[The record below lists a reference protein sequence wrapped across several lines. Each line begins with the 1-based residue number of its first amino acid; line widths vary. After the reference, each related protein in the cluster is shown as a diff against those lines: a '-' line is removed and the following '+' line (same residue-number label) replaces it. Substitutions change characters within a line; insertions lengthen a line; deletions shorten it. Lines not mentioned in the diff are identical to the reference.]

1 MLVMGGGRTA
11 PNPSNEVNIYNP
23 GTNSW
28 TTGAPVP
35 AFTTPRRNFAVD
47 TNGTFHIGLAGG
59 YASDGLT
66 PLASMEIFCQQEG
79 TPTPT
84 PTTTASPTASPS
96 CTPTYTTATTTGSI
110 TGGGTDIGN
119 HCDDCTT
126 MVTLPFPVNAYGSPT
141 SVVHAG
147 SNGTL
152 QFVAVPQPK
161 PFYFDQCIPVDPTMG
176 GPFLNTLFPYYDDM
190 RTDETAVCADCGIFT
205 QTLGTAPNR
214 QFVIR
219 WKTTY
224 FDHPGKGTA
233 EFEVLLTEGSDT
245 LSAIYG
251 ATLDMGLEGAS
262 GIQKD
267 LTVFTSFSCFEATL
281 TPGLR
286 VNYIP
291 TGCGSPTPT
300 PTATTTATATATPT
314 ATTTASATP
323 TATVAP
329 PRATPTPRPRPTP
342 APRP

>member
-1 MLVMGGGRTA
+1 MA
-11 PNPSNEVNIYNP
+11 
-23 GTNSW
+23 GTWS
-28 TTGAPVP
+28 TGLP
-35 AFTTPRRNFAVD
+35 FTTARRNFATD
-47 TNGTFHIGLAGG
+47 TNGTDHVWLAGG
-59 YASDGLT
+59 YALPRRQTRRKFTVSREERPRPRRHLR
-66 PLASMEIFCQQEG
+66 
-79 TPTPT
+79 PTPT
-84 PTTTASPTASPS
+84 PT
-96 CTPTYTTATTTGSI
+96 CQPTYTTATTTGMV
-110 TGGGTDIGN
+110 TAGGTDIGN

-126 MVTLPFPVNAYGSPT
+126 MVNLPFPVNVYGAPN
-141 SVVHAG
+141 SVAFAG

-161 PFYFDQCIPVDPTMG
+161 PFFFDQCIPVDPTQG
-176 GPFLNTLFPYYDDM
+176 GPFLNTLFPYYDDL
-190 RTDETAVCADCGIFT
+190 RTDETGVCPDCGIFT

-251 ATLDMGLEGAS
+251 PILDSGWTGAS
-262 GIQKD
+262 GIQQD

-281 TPGLR
+281 APGVR

-300 PTATTTATATATPT
+300 PTATATATAQL
-314 ATTTASATP
+314 
-323 TATVAP
+323 
-329 PRATPTPRPRPTP
+329 RPRLRRRLRRQLLRNRVKLRHRGRGQHRRL
-342 APRP
+342 ALRSIAEVKGILN